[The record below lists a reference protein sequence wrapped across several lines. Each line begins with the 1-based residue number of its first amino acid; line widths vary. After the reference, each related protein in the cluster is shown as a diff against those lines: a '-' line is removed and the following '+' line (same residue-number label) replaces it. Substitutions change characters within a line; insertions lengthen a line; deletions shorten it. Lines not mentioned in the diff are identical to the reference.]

1 MAMIENKQRQ
11 NRHSLLW
18 KQICVFHTTKK
29 SAQTWKLRRKCVS
42 REDEISILFIAAG
55 WILIMSESQSLLF
68 THTQPMTT
76 IWWRIFRRF
85 FRDSLS
91 YLIAVDFI
99 NVSMVGKCNNR
110 NIFSSAKFV
119 GRYNAYT
126 FLLCDL
132 GVRRILIVYRKIS
145 DGLRQTMDAIACLG
159 ISKYETLVIKT
170 FQFYL
175 LIHAY
180 IENWIKSRKLMK
192 SQPWYADTCS
202 QCHINQHW
210 NAS

>member
-1 MAMIENKQRQ
+1 MTMIENKQRQ
-11 NRHSLLW
+11 NRQSLLW

-29 SAQTWKLRRKCVS
+29 SAQTWKLRWKCVPW
-42 REDEISILFIAAG
+42 EDEISILFIAAG

-76 IWWRIFRRF
+76 IWWRRFRRF
-85 FRDSLS
+85 FFSRDSLS

-99 NVSMVGKCNNR
+99 NVPMTGKCNNR

-132 GVRRILIVYRKIS
+132 GVRRILIVYHKIS
-145 DGLRQTMDAIACLG
+145 DGLWQTMDAIACLG
-159 ISKYETLVIKT
+159 ILKYETLVIKT

-175 LIHAY
+175 LIHTY
-180 IENWIKSRKLMK
+180 IENWI
-192 SQPWYADTCS
+192 
-202 QCHINQHW
+202 
-210 NAS
+210 